1 MAKFKHTER
10 TRKIYNSIIKEYR
23 EISSDSDLVALGI
36 DYNDYR
42 SSELGLLLDSMR
54 LNGEGMTS
62 SKRVAEWM
70 KRHSCNVY
78 RIADNWKV
86 QL

>member
-42 SSELGLLLDSMR
+42 SSELGLLLDSLR
-54 LNGEGMTS
+54 LNGEQ
-62 SKRVAEWM
+62 M
-70 KRHSCNVY
+70 KF
-78 RIADNWKV
+78 
-86 QL
+86 